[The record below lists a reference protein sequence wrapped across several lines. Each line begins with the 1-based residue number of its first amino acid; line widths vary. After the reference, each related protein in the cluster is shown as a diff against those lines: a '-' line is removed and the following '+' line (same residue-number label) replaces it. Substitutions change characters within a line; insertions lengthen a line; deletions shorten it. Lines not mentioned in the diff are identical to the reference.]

1 VHAFFSEAVKDR
13 AVAEGQGKERAAVA
27 GIDPCSE
34 GKGGD
39 MEIRG
44 KKALVTGAASGI
56 GRATA
61 IAMAERGARLFI
73 TDINEPGLEDTRRRI
88 EEGGGEVCLSR
99 ALDISDYAAVKA
111 LASEI
116 HSKFGPLDI
125 LANVA
130 GVALFSQVE
139 DMTHE
144 QWERVVN
151 VNLWGPYHT
160 IECFVPE
167 MVRAGNGGHIV
178 NVSSAAGIIG
188 LPWHLVYAGTKH
200 ALVGTSEVLR
210 FDLRKHGIGVS
221 VILPGAVN
229 TGIIDTVEINAV
241 PEACSRGRNLFRRHA
256 DPPEKVADLIVRAIE
271 KNRFMVITAADV
283 KLLYLLK
290 RVFPPMYDLVMR
302 FMTWCV
308 DRFLTRERL
317 PSQG

>member
-1 VHAFFSEAVKDR
+1 
-13 AVAEGQGKERAAVA
+13 
-27 GIDPCSE
+27 
-34 GKGGD
+34 

-61 IAMAERGARLFI
+61 LAMAERGARLFI
-73 TDINEPGLEDTRRRI
+73 TDINEPGLAHTRSTI
-88 EEGGGEVCLSR
+88 EERGGEVCLAR
-99 ALDISDYAAVKA
+99 ALDITDYAAVRR
-111 LASEI
+111 LAEEI
-116 HSKFGPLDI
+116 HSRFGSLDI

-167 MVRAGNGGHIV
+167 MVRAGKGGHIV

-210 FDLRKHGIGVS
+210 YDLRKHAIGVS

-229 TGIIDTVEINAV
+229 TGIIDTVEINADL
-241 PEACSRGRNLFRRHA
+241 EACSKGRELFRRHA
-256 DPPEKVADLIVRAIE
+256 DPPEKVAELIVKAVER
-271 KNRFMVITAADV
+271 NRFMVITAADV
-283 KLLYLLK
+283 KLLYFFK
-290 RVFPPMYDLVMR
+290 RMFPPVYDIVMR
-302 FMTWCV
+302 LMTRSL
-308 DRFLTRERL
+308 DGFLTRKSVCTRV
-317 PSQG
+317 